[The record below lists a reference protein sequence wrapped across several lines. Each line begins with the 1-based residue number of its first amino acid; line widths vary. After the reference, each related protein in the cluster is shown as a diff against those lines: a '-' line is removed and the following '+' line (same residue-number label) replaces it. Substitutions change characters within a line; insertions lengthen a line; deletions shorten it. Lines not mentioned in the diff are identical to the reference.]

1 MPAVIIVTPFFTDF
15 VNRTIQATAALA
27 DVRLGV
33 ISQQPQED
41 LPPAVR
47 ASIAAHW
54 RTNSVLDS
62 GQIVYAAQQLESQ
75 LGPLHRMFGPSEHI
89 QVAVAQARE
98 QLGLPGLSVETVQNF
113 RDKARMKDK
122 LREAGLPCARHRLVT
137 SDAEAWAFVD
147 SIGYPVVVKPPAG
160 AAAQTTFRA
169 EGPHEFRQ
177 ALQAIAP
184 DINRAALIEE
194 FVTGDE
200 HSFDTFS
207 VNGRAVWHSLTHY
220 FPNPLEVMQ
229 TPWIQWCVLLP
240 RDVDA
245 PDYDD
250 IRQVAF
256 RALHVLGMA
265 NGMSHLEWFRRRDGS
280 VVISEVGARP
290 PGAQF
295 TTLISRAHDF
305 DCVAAWARLMVL
317 GEFTPPPARLYA
329 AGAAYL
335 RGQGQGRVRAIH
347 GWAQA
352 QHELGHLFTDV
363 KLPALGQAPGNTYE
377 GEGYVILRHLDTAT
391 VKEAL
396 MRLVSL
402 VRVELG

>member
-1 MPAVIIVTPFFTDF
+1 MPTILLVTPFFTDF
-15 VNRTIQATAALA
+15 VIRTLQVTAALPG
-27 DVRLGV
+27 VRLGV

-41 LPPAVR
+41 LAPDVR
-47 ASIAAHW
+47 ACIAAHW
-54 RTNSVLDS
+54 RADSVLDS
-62 GQIVYAAQQLESQ
+62 GQLVHAAGQLAAQ
-75 LGPLHRMFGPSEHI
+75 LGPIHRMFGPSEHI
-89 QVAVAQARE
+89 QVAVAEARE
-98 QLGLPGLSVETVQNF
+98 RLGIRGLNVEAVKNF
-113 RDKARMKDK
+113 RDKAHMKDK
-122 LREAGLPCARHRLVT
+122 LRAAGLPCARHRLVT
-137 SDAEAWAFVD
+137 TDAEAWAFVD
-147 SIGYPVVVKPPAG
+147 SVGYPVVVKPPAG

-169 EGPHEFRQ
+169 AGPHEFRQ

-194 FVTGDE
+194 FITGDE

-207 VNGRAVWHSLTHY
+207 VNGKAVWHSLTHY

-240 RDVDA
+240 REIDA
-245 PDYDD
+245 PQYDD
-250 IRQVAF
+250 IRGVAF
-256 RALHVLGMA
+256 RALEVLGME
-265 NGMSHLEWFRRRDGS
+265 NGLSHLEWFRRRDGS
-280 VVISEVGARP
+280 MVISEVGARP

-305 DCVAAWARLMVL
+305 DCVAAWARLMVF

-335 RGQGQGRVRAIH
+335 RGQGQGRVRAVH
-347 GWAQA
+347 GWEQA
-352 QHELGHLFTDV
+352 ERELGHLFTDV
-363 KLPALGQAPGNTYE
+363 KLPTPGQAPSGTYE
-377 GEGYVILRHLDTAT
+377 GEGYVILRHLETSM

-396 MRLVSL
+396 FRLVSL

>member
-1 MPAVIIVTPFFTDF
+1 MPVILLITPFFTEF
-15 VNRTIQATAALA
+15 VNRTIQATAALPG
-27 DVRLGV
+27 VRLGV

-41 LPPAVR
+41 LALDVR
-47 ASIAAHW
+47 ACIAAHW
-54 RTNSVLDS
+54 RTDSVLDS
-62 GQIVYAAQQLESQ
+62 GQIVYAAHQLEAH

-98 QLGLPGLSVETVQNF
+98 QLGLKGLSVETVQNF

-122 LREAGLPCARHRLVT
+122 LRAAGLPCARHRLVT
-137 SDAEAWAFVD
+137 TDAEAWAFVGAV
-147 SIGYPVVVKPPAG
+147 GYPVVVKPPAG

-169 EGPHEFRQ
+169 EGPHEFRL

-194 FVTGDE
+194 FITGDE
-200 HSFDTFS
+200 HSFDSFT
-207 VNGRAVWHSLTHY
+207 VNGQAVWHSLTHY

-240 RDVDA
+240 REIDA
-245 PDYDD
+245 PHYND

-256 RALHVLGMA
+256 RALDVLGME

-305 DCVAAWARLMVL
+305 DCVAAWARLMAL
-317 GEFTPPPARLYA
+317 GDFTPPPARVYA
-329 AGAAYL
+329 CGAAYL
-335 RGQGQGRVRAIH
+335 RGQGQGRVQAIH
-347 GWAQA
+347 GWEQA
-352 QHELGHLFTDV
+352 RHELGHLFTDV
-363 KLPALGQAPGNTYE
+363 KLPTLGQTPSGTYE
-377 GEGYVILRHLDTAT
+377 GEGYVILRHPETAV

-396 MRLVSL
+396 FRLVSL
-402 VRVELG
+402 VGVELG

>member
-1 MPAVIIVTPFFTDF
+1 MPVVIIVTPFFTDF
-15 VNRTIQATAALA
+15 VNRTIQATAALPG
-27 DVRLGV
+27 VRLGV
-33 ISQQPQED
+33 ISQAPQEE
-41 LPPAVR
+41 LALEVR
-47 ASIAAHW
+47 ACIAAHW
-54 RTNSVLDS
+54 RTDSVLDS
-62 GQIVYAAQQLESQ
+62 GQIVHAAQRLASH
-75 LGPLHRMFGPSEHI
+75 LGPIQRMFGPSEHI

-98 QLGLPGLSVETVQNF
+98 QLGIPGLSVATVQNF
-113 RDKARMKDK
+113 RDKARMKNK
-122 LREAGLPCARHRLVT
+122 LHEAGLPCARHKLVT

-160 AAAQTTFRA
+160 AAAQTTFRVA
-169 EGPHEFRQ
+169 EPHDLRA

-184 DINRAALIEE
+184 AINRAALIEE

-207 VNGRAVWHSLTHY
+207 VNGQAVWHSLTRY
-220 FPNPLEVMQ
+220 FPNPLEVMR
-229 TPWIQWCVLLP
+229 TPWMQWCVLLP
-240 RDVDA
+240 REVDA
-245 PDYDD
+245 PEYND

-256 RALHVLGMA
+256 RALAVLGME
-265 NGMSHLEWFRRRDGS
+265 NGMSHMEWFRRRDGR

-329 AGAAYL
+329 AGAAYV
-335 RGQGQGRVRAIH
+335 RGQGHGRVRAIH
-347 GWAQA
+347 GWEEA

-363 KLPALGQAPGNTYE
+363 KLPHVGQAPAGTYE
-377 GEGYVILRHLDTAT
+377 GEGYVILRHPETAM
-391 VKEAL
+391 VQQAL
-396 MRLVSL
+396 FRLISL